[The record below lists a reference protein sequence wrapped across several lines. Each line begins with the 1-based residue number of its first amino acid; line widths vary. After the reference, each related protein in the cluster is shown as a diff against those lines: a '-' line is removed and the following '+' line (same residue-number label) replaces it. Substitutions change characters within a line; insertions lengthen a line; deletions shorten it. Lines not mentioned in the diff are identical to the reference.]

1 MFRLRLHVIT
11 TGSITQTNGHSR
23 LGWSGYTTTT
33 DSIESEQPSPT
44 EAGDEGLSFL
54 YRGVMA
60 AVVLFALG
68 TVAVG
73 SIGIYTVL
81 TGGTDTDDPDVLG
94 AYECNEFDADLEMGH
109 EAEYATEREIQTAHE
124 VGSFETAVTDAGI
137 EAELRMTG
145 GLLNASARA
154 ADGTTLPVEQS
165 ENSVVVRA
173 DDASSFRLWIDSVT
187 KDGTVTRT
195 QLDIC
200 PPR

>member
-1 MFRLRLHVIT
+1 M
-11 TGSITQTNGHSR
+11 S
-23 LGWSGYTTTT
+23 
-33 DSIESEQPSPT
+33 ESEQSSPAET
-44 EAGDEGLSFL
+44 EDEGFSFL

-68 TVAVG
+68 AVVVG

-94 AYECNEFDADLEMGH
+94 AYECEAFDGDLEMAH
-109 EAEYATEREIQTAHE
+109 EAEYGTEREIQTAHE
-124 VGSFETAVTDAGI
+124 VDSFETTVTDAGMDV
-137 EAELRMTG
+137 ELGMAG

-154 ADGTTLPVEQS
+154 ADGTVLPVEQS
-165 ENSVVVRA
+165 DERVVVRA
-173 DDASSFRLWIDSVT
+173 DDASPFRLWVDSVT
-187 KDGTVTRT
+187 EDGTVTRS